1 MPTIRIDS
9 FSGIM
14 PRLHPTLLPD
24 GCAVT
29 AHNCRLKSG
38 KLSPLR
44 QPSQVGDMR
53 IRLENGL
60 DKIANAQTVYLW
72 RRNGGVEEFMA
83 WPDVV
88 KIAPSNIADDTL
100 RRIFVT
106 GNTGIGDGKKEPCA
120 YISTVSGAGFA
131 RHTLVKEKLPNLTTD
146 GESPTL
152 TLAEG
157 SAADTD
163 NLRYT
168 FFFQTWVDAYGYE
181 SPVSDIDP
189 DTDEVVYNDGD
200 TVTAAA
206 VNAPDGAVTRRV
218 YKVVTGMQTE
228 SIQFIAE
235 QAKIGVDF
243 SEMTFTVKDE
253 DAGEV
258 LPRIVSPPS
267 DLSWMTYMPGSFYA
281 GFSPSTPRTVMFS
294 DVNRPSSWP
303 DDYCYDVR
311 DDLVGLAVSG
321 NTVYAL
327 TKGAPWVLT
336 GTAPESMSAA
346 VCSSPQAC
354 VSARSI
360 CVMAGAVFYASQ
372 DGVCMM
378 SPNSDYAANVVVLT
392 EKYFSKREW
401 EELNP
406 SSCIMDGYDGAL
418 FCWFTLAGGGRRGYV
433 IDLREGAAA
442 VTTHDEQAKASFYD
456 VEDDALYYVREV

>member
-1 MPTIRIDS
+1 MPTIKIDS

-14 PRLHPTLLPD
+14 PRVHPTLLPD

-44 QPSQVGDMR
+44 QPIKVSGKR

-60 DKIANAQTVYLW
+60 DKIANAQAVYLW
-72 RRNGGVEEFMA
+72 RRNGGVEEFIA

-88 KIAPSNIADDTL
+88 KVAPSNIADDTL
-100 RRIFVT
+100 RRVFVT
-106 GNTGIGDGKKEPCA
+106 GATGIGTGGKEPCA
-120 YISTVSGAGFA
+120 YISTSTGSGFS
-131 RHTLVKEKLPNLTTD
+131 RHTLVKTKLPNLTTD

-157 SAADTD
+157 SAADTN

-181 SPVSDIDP
+181 SPVSAIDP
-189 DTDEVVYNDGD
+189 ETDEVIYNDGD
-200 TVTAAA
+200 TVSVAA
-206 VNAPDGAVTRRV
+206 VTAPTGAVKRRV
-218 YKVVTGMQTE
+218 YKVVTGTQTE
-228 SIQFIAE
+228 SIQFIIE
-235 QAKIGVDF
+235 QTKTGVDF

-258 LPRIVSPPS
+258 LPRIIAPPS
-267 DLSWMTYMPGSFYA
+267 DLSWMSYIPGGFYA
-281 GFSPSTPRTVMFS
+281 GYSPAMPRTVLFS
-294 DVNRPSSWP
+294 DVNRPTSWP
-303 DDYCYDVR
+303 DDYHYDVR
-311 DDLVGLAVSG
+311 DDIVGIAVSG
-321 NTVYAL
+321 NVVYAM
-327 TKGAPWVLT
+327 TRGTPWVLS
-336 GTAPESMSAA
+336 GTAPESMSVSACA
-346 VCSSPQAC
+346 SPQAC

-360 CVMAGAVFYASQ
+360 CVMEGAVFYASQ
-372 DGVCMM
+372 DGICMM
-378 SPNSDYAANVVVLT
+378 SPNSDYAAKVVVLT

-406 SSCIMDGYDGAL
+406 ATCIMDGYDGAL